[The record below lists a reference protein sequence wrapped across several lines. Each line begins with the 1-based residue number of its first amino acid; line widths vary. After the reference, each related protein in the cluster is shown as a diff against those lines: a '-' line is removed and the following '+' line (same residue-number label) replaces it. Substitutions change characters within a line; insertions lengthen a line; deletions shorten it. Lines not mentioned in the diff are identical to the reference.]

1 MSKAGEIANRDTRD
15 GLIRAA
21 KRLFAEKG
29 LLEVVDEDSLSPE
42 ALARAIDRAAARP
55 RPPAPEIDLDGAR
68 RTAELVARWTA

>member
-1 MSKAGEIANRDTRD
+1 M
-15 GLIRAA
+15 RA
-21 KRLFAEKG
+21 RLFAEKG